1 MPKVLVI
8 GGGIG
13 GLTAAHELLER
24 GFEVSV
30 YDIRTI
36 PGGKSRTIP
45 VPNSGKEGRPNL
57 PGEHGFRF
65 VPAFY
70 RHLPDSMKRI
80 PFGNNRQGCFDN
92 LTGTTYVEIA
102 PYDKAPI
109 RAPARFPRTL
119 AELLVL
125 LKDVFDPPT
134 LGLLPGEIEF
144 FAERLWQVMTS
155 CQQRRLHELE
165 NQSWWE
171 FTDADHKSP
180 AYVTYLVEGLSRSL
194 VAAQPKYGSARTI
207 GQVQVHLIFGTFN
220 LVAHSTDQVLNGP
233 TSAQLLDPWIAHIRA
248 LGGRYTSEVQ
258 CTDFDCQDGRI
269 ASVGLKN
276 TTTGAT
282 WRESADYYV
291 SALPVEVMGPLVTD
305 AMVAPG
311 ADPSLQSLRTLDKDV
326 RWMNGLQFF
335 LKKDVPVSQG
345 HTLYVNSPW
354 AITSISE
361 AQFWTSIDL
370 SQFGDGTVRG
380 ILSVDISDWTQPG
393 TFIQKKAEDCNLDEI
408 AREVWQEIEKSLN
421 VEGKTVVTWDDVHSY
436 FLDTDIEIPSTRRP
450 HKDID
455 VEPLFINE
463 PGSWEK
469 RPSAG
474 TAIENLLL
482 AADYVQTNADLACMD
497 SANEAARRAVNA
509 ILDRTGSTAP
519 RCRIWDM
526 EMPLIFAPLRLADQ
540 SRFDKGEP
548 WSPLGFGERPKV
560 DWSSFKAA
568 LLRRTPPTSGTATP
582 RLLDPQNLPASEDGY
597 HLAEYE
603 QASHLFWYTEWWYFD
618 FYDKKNDRGGMV
630 TFAIFN
636 GADIDL
642 LGVASL
648 NAAVFDKNGTGT
660 TLEMDY
666 HSVSEFWASSEKA
679 DVDLAGST
687 IRVLPDG
694 PYEVRATTA
703 DGAVSMGLTFTP
715 ADEPQLLA
723 DGVHAEKPWEFSSW
737 LAWMPSATVS
747 GWVSVHGQRFDL
759 TDATGYHD
767 HDWGIWYV
775 PGNTWAWAAFSIP
788 ERQISFDVG
797 LHAAFQKSTAYLRV
811 GDLRLSFPQDS
822 FQYTFGDWAHWKLLW
837 KYPKTVNFT
846 AVDSTGRYQISLIW
860 EVQENATLWKYPL
873 LVFEQ
878 TAQFK
883 GSLTELVDG
892 IWKPIATFDT
902 TGFSEYTSEWIG
914 GGPS

>member
-603 QASHLFWYTEWWYFD
+603 QASHLFWYTEWWYFN

-694 PYEVRATTA
+694 RYEVRATTA

-759 TDATGYHD
+759 TEATGYHD

-811 GDLRLSFPQDS
+811 GDLRLSFPQDR